1 VEIWHWRRGIEIR
14 QAAKRSVLATVE
26 RTTDSLRERRLQP
39 LLQFLDN
46 APHVGAGETAVS
58 TEAKMM
64 TSVSGFRFKV
74 QGSRFLVHGFWFT
87 VSGSRFLV

>member
-1 VEIWHWRRGIEIR
+1 
-14 QAAKRSVLATVE
+14 VLATVE

-46 APHVGAGETAVS
+46 APHAGAGEPAVS

-74 QGSRFLVHGFWFT
+74 QGFWFT